1 MIKSIKAVMEMRLS
15 WANWTSG
22 NRGIKA
28 HGSMR
33 THPASAAKMAAS
45 TQRLR
50 RRDQRLAR
58 NRKMLGTS
66 VMQAAEYKRWS
77 GLRTMRA
84 KARYPS
90 AMLREILWAM
100 AKTITQLPAPQ
111 RADKTFPVKSEFS
124 LQKFGVAAESGNR
137 GHQKPKRSTNC
148 QWHCALWE
156 MR

>member
-1 MIKSIKAVMEMRLS
+1 
-15 WANWTSG
+15 
-22 NRGIKA
+22 
-28 HGSMR
+28 MR

-58 NRKMLGTS
+58 TRKLLGTS

-111 RADKTFPVKSEFS
+111 RADKTFPATSELS
-124 LQKFGVAAESGNR
+124 IQKFGIAAVSGNR
-137 GHQKPKRSTNC
+137 GNQKPKRSTNC
-148 QWHCALWE
+148 KCPPEIWE
-156 MR
+156 LRRAIISA